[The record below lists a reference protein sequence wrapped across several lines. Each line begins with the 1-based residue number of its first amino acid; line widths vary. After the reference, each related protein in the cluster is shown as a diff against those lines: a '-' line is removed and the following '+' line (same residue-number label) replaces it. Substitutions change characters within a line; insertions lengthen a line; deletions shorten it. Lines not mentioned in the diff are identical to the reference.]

1 MILGSPHVEAVGKER
16 MRLFLGMI
24 SHGVSTCKKSSVA
37 AEPVD
42 EVAMNI
48 ALRYKPGV
56 KDTATGKLTPR
67 SCKKCELTPHLG
79 KFTQYKILINL

>member
-48 ALRYKPGV
+48 VCALRTMRWIEDCDETVTMDCKHVTRESGDRRVDGV
-56 KDTATGKLTPR
+56 EHFL
-67 SCKKCELTPHLG
+67 L
-79 KFTQYKILINL
+79 